1 MKPPRSAISV
11 FGICNLVSLFAF
23 AFAVAARANVI
34 DYSAATGILSTG
46 SSVNITLPEFDSNLG
61 TLQAVNLTLTST
73 INGSVSIFNLTGAS
87 QSFTNA
93 LASLT
98 IGVTGPDGTAAS
110 VTPVVTVPFG
120 TVNPG
125 ETDFGP
131 LSNVA
136 SSSVTASTLSSY
148 EAVGG
153 GSLSFAV
160 VSSSGGYYQGTSVPG
175 VFFGGAVSSSGDV
188 DVAYTF
194 TPVRVPDSL
203 CTGGT
208 LAVALG
214 LLGLIRRRL
223 VYSTPG
229 ALN

>member
-46 SSVNITLPEFDSNLG
+46 SSVNLTLPEFDSSLG

-160 VSSSGGYYQGTSVPG
+160 VSSSGGYYQGTSVPD
-175 VFFGGAVSSSGDV
+175 VFFGGAVSSSGEV
-188 DVAYTF
+188 DIAYTF
-194 TPVRVPDSL
+194 LPARVPDSL
-203 CTGGT
+203 NIAG
-208 LAVALG
+208 ALIAAMA
-214 LLGLIRRRL
+214 LLGWLRHRQANAAPIVL
-223 VYSTPG
+223 G
-229 ALN
+229 

>member
-11 FGICNLVSLFAF
+11 FGICSLVLLFAF
-23 AFAVAARANVI
+23 VFTGAVRANVI
-34 DYSAATGILSTG
+34 TYSVFTGILPTDT
-46 SSVNITLPEFDSNLG
+46 SVNLTLPEFDSNLG
-61 TLQAVNLTLTST
+61 ALQAVNLTLTST

-93 LASLT
+93 LAGLT

-160 VSSSGGYYQGTSVPG
+160 VSSAGGYYQGTSVPG
-175 VFFGGAVSSSGDV
+175 VFFGGAVSSSGEV
-188 DVAYTF
+188 DIAYTF
-194 TPVRVPDSL
+194 MPARVPDSL

-208 LAVALG
+208 LAGALG
-214 LLGLIRRRL
+214 LLGLIRRRR
-223 VYSTPG
+223 
-229 ALN
+229 A